1 MEFGGHHTPLRSP
14 EAGVSQFESVGQR
27 LAAPAQTEL
36 VKVSPESGYDVPG
49 THE

>member
-27 LAAPAQTEL
+27 LAAPGANGIGQGVAGIRL
-36 VKVSPESGYDVPG
+36 
-49 THE
+49 